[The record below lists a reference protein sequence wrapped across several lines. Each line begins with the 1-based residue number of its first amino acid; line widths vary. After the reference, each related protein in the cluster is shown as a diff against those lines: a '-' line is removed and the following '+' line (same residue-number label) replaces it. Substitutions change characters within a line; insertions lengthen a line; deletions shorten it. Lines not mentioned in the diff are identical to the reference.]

1 MIRVLDFLYGY
12 VRGAVGFSLLMAG
25 ASFLA
30 MPRQGRMHKAFGTL
44 FVSVGALFT
53 LSALDPV
60 LRIPDDPSNLIV
72 IALIYA
78 LSQSLFEIGLYLFG
92 DEAHEGTRRRTY
104 VAGAAWSLGLWLLS
118 FLDYPLGLEPLRRG
132 PEDQGL
138 MGPFHTFAS
147 FAIYAWPLA
156 LSVVVTRL
164 AQWKFRDL
172 PRRSKEAVPIIGG
185 LLSLAAI
192 LALILV
198 ASLFDWAGAYKA
210 GHTLLELWM
219 LAWYFFIVRKPDAF
233 VRFREEIGKGH
244 ERNLSLSEGEASI
257 IRERLQ
263 RIIEDES
270 LIFEPSLSVGG
281 MAAEI
286 KVPSYR
292 LSHYFNTRLGTTFSA
307 WLNTLRVEYVC
318 ARMAERPDLTILE
331 ISVEAGYGSKAVFN
345 AQFRKLKGVSPNE
358 YRRGEAIAR

>member
-1 MIRVLDFLYGY
+1 MIKVLDFLYGY

-30 MPRQGRMHKAFGTL
+30 MPRQGRIYKAFGTL
-44 FVSVGALFT
+44 FISVGALFS
-53 LSALDPV
+53 LSALDPI
-60 LRIPDDPSNLIV
+60 LRIPADPSDLVV
-72 IALIYA
+72 IALIYS
-78 LSQSLFEIGLYLFG
+78 LSQSLLEIGLYLFG

-118 FLDYPLGLEPLRRG
+118 LLDYPLALEPLRC
-132 PEDQGL
+132 
-138 MGPFHTFAS
+138 HAVAS

-156 LSVVVTRL
+156 ISVVVARL

-172 PRRSKEAVPIIGG
+172 PRRSKEVLPMIDG

-198 ASLFDWAGAYKA
+198 ASLLDWAGAYKA
-210 GHTLLELWM
+210 GHSLLELWM
-219 LAWYFFIVRKPDAF
+219 LAWYFFIVRRPDAF
-233 VRFREEIGKGH
+233 VRIREEIGKGH

-257 IRERLQ
+257 IGERLEE
-263 RIIEDES
+263 IIEEERM
-270 LIFEPSLSVGG
+270 IFEPGLSVGSL
-281 MAAEI
+281 AAAI

-292 LSHYFNTRLGTTFSA
+292 LSHYFNTRLDTTFST
-307 WLNTLRVEYVC
+307 WLNTLRIEYVC
-318 ARMAERPDLTILE
+318 ARMAQRPDLTILE

-345 AQFRKLKGVSPNE
+345 SQFRKLKGVSPNE
-358 YRRGEAIAR
+358 FRRGEAVAR